1 MPICRTKS
9 LAIFS
14 LVFLGWAAFAAGTAL
29 GQADKDT
36 EPEDLTLETKDGVQL
51 RCTFYPGTA
60 KKASVPVILIHGWE
74 GKRSEYHALALGL
87 QSQGHTVIVPDLR
100 GHGESTIAK
109 LPGGE
114 SADIELEKF
123 RTADVK
129 SMVADIDACKKHLI
143 DQNNAGE
150 CNIEMLCLVGSEF
163 GSILALNYAAYDWN
177 RQVLPAFKLGQD
189 VRALVLLSPLQSHKG
204 LTIREA
210 MGHPA
215 VRSKL
220 SVMIAAGADDNKS
233 EAEAKRMFNS
243 FQTYHPKI
251 DENDQEEQRL
261 KQDLFLVTPD
271 TSLSGTELLG
281 VGLNLPANIARF
293 IELRLVAKQ
302 DELPWSE
309 RRDPRGG

>member
-1 MPICRTKS
+1 M
-9 LAIFS
+9 FV
-14 LVFLGWAAFAAGTAL
+14 LVFLGLAAACASSAF
-29 GQADKDT
+29 GQADKKSKIP

-60 KKASVPVILIHGWE
+60 KKASVPVIMIHGWE
-74 GKRSEYHALALGL
+74 GQRSEFHSLALGL

-114 SADIELEKF
+114 NADIKLDKF
-123 RTADVK
+123 RTPEVK
-129 SMVADIDACKKHLI
+129 AMILDLDACKKHLI
-143 DQNNAGE
+143 EQNNAGE

-189 VRALVLLSPLQSHKG
+189 VRALVLLTPMQSHKG

-215 VRSKL
+215 VRAKLAVMLVAGKDDSK
-220 SVMIAAGADDNKS
+220 GA
-233 EAEAKRMFNS
+233 AEAKRMFNS
-243 FQTYHPKI
+243 FQTYHPKVE
-251 DENDQEEQRL
+251 DDADEQRL

-281 VGLNLPANIARF
+281 VGLNLPANVARF

-302 DELPWSE
+302 DELVWGE
-309 RRDPRGG
+309 RRDPRGGN